1 MRILSGKLK
10 YVFIPTEKNQGPPPL
25 SPNYLLPDDD
35 DTEFEGAIC
44 VDADGH

>member
-1 MRILSGKLK
+1 MYAYQQK
-10 YVFIPTEKNQGPPPL
+10 KNQGPPTP

-35 DTEFEGAIC
+35 DTEFEGAVC